1 MMDTTFTAFRQHK
14 RLGTG
19 SMADIQSTLAAL
31 DGDASGIV
39 CMNDKTGQV
48 VDVAQGQIAPDAVSG
63 LPRGRPKPLAKPKA
77 QKRSVGRP
85 SLGVVARE
93 VTLLPKQWAWLASQ
107 PESASAVLRR
117 LVSNAMQGGKP
128 SEQNREA
135 MAIADNAMRVLGG
148 DLPGYEE
155 ATRALYRADSAAF
168 DIALSGWPK
177 DVRVYVMKLAQPAFA
192 G

>member
-1 MMDTTFTAFRQHK
+1 
-14 RLGTG
+14 
-19 SMADIQSTLAAL
+19 MADIQSTLTAL
-31 DGDASGIV
+31 DGDVGNII

-48 VDVAQGQIAPDAVSG
+48 VDVPQGQIAPDAVSG

-93 VTLLPKQWAWLASQ
+93 VTLLPKQWEWLASQ
-107 PESASAVLRR
+107 PESASAVLRK
-117 LVSNAMQGGKP
+117 LVSSAMQGGKP
-128 SEQNREA
+128 SVQNREA
-135 MAIADNAMRVLGG
+135 MAVADNAMRTLGG

-155 ATRALYRADSAAF
+155 AARALYRADSDAF
-168 DIALSGWPK
+168 DAALSDWPK
-177 DVRVYVMKLAQPAFA
+177 DVRDYVKKLAQPAFA